1 MVAVPRQENTSPL
14 GSVAIAAIALVAVAI
29 GGVGGVLASHRD
41 VSLDP
46 FVGAVVGMAAGAA
59 ATACLIVL
67 EPALILTG
75 ALILSIFS
83 GEWGNMGIPIP
94 LDRVAVACGIATALI
109 RSLGSGERP
118 RVRLIHWLML
128 LLLLDAIV
136 SAAWTG
142 TLTEHAPLFALV
154 DRLGL
159 VPFALFL
166 LAPVSFRTE
175 DQRRILA
182 WGLILVGAYL
192 SLISLFEAV
201 HSLHSL
207 VVPKY
212 ILNPALGNTAERSRG
227 PFLESGANGL
237 AMFDCMVAGAIILA
251 RWRDSTRIR
260 LFVLAMMVMCAV
272 GIVLTLTRQVWVGA
286 AVGAAAAMLSNR
298 RLRGWL
304 PFVAVG
310 AAIVVFAALAFVPGL
325 RANANQRANDQ
336 GSVYQ
341 RLSSDGAALRM
352 FETRPALGFGW
363 GGFAADATPYYRLAA
378 TYPVMAIA
386 IAHNMA
392 LSNAAELGLIG
403 VGLWVAIM
411 VMGLVAPALGRAPP
425 DVEPW
430 RLALIAVAIAWFV
443 QSNLSPLDYAFD
455 NYIVWLWAGIVVG
468 GRERATAKVYKP
480 IRSAA
485 GRLHFTPRIPREAMT

>member
-1 MVAVPRQENTSPL
+1 MAAVPRQENTSL
-14 GSVAIAAIALVAVAI
+14 LATVAVAVAALTI

-41 VSLDP
+41 ASLDP
-46 FVGAVVGMAAGAA
+46 FVGAVVGMAAGASA
-59 ATACLIVL
+59 AACLLVL

-83 GEWGNMGIPIP
+83 GNWGHMGIPIP

-109 RSLGSGERP
+109 RSLSSGEHP
-118 RVRLIHWLML
+118 KVRLIHWLML

-142 TLTEHAPLFALV
+142 TLTEHAPLFAWV

-159 VPFALFL
+159 VPFAFFL

-175 DQRRILA
+175 EQRRILA

-212 ILNPALGNTAERSRG
+212 ILNPALGNAPNRSRG
-227 PFLESGANGL
+227 PFLEPGANGL

-251 RWRDSTRIR
+251 RWRVSARIR
-260 LFVLAMMVMCAV
+260 LLVIAMMVMCAV
-272 GIVLTLTRQVWVGA
+272 GLVLTVTRQVWVGA
-286 AVGAAAAMLSNR
+286 AVGAAVAMLSNR

-304 PFVAVG
+304 PFAAVG

-325 RANANQRANDQ
+325 RASANQRANNQ

-352 FETRPALGFGW
+352 FEARPALGFG
-363 GGFAADATPYYRLAA
+363 GAASPPTPLR
-378 TYPVMAIA
+378 T
-386 IAHNMA
+386 
-392 LSNAAELGLIG
+392 
-403 VGLWVAIM
+403 
-411 VMGLVAPALGRAPP
+411 
-425 DVEPW
+425 
-430 RLALIAVAIAWFV
+430 
-443 QSNLSPLDYAFD
+443 
-455 NYIVWLWAGIVVG
+455 
-468 GRERATAKVYKP
+468 TA
-480 IRSAA
+480 
-485 GRLHFTPRIPREAMT
+485 

>member
-1 MVAVPRQENTSPL
+1 MAAVPRHENTSL
-14 GSVAIAAIALVAVAI
+14 LWHVAIAAVCVAI
-29 GGVGGVLASHRD
+29 GGLGGALASHRD
-41 VSLDP
+41 ASLDP
-46 FVGAVVGMAAGAA
+46 FVGAVVGMSAGAMGA
-59 ATACLIVL
+59 ACLLAL

-83 GEWGNMGIPIP
+83 GNWGHMGIPIP

-109 RSLGSGERP
+109 RSWQSGERP
-118 RVRLIHWLML
+118 QTRPIQWLML

-136 SAAWTG
+136 SAAWAG

-154 DRLGL
+154 DRLGM

-166 LAPVSFRTE
+166 LAPVAFRTE
-175 DQRRILA
+175 EQRRILA
-182 WGLILVGAYL
+182 AGLVVVGIYL

-201 HSLHSL
+201 HSLNGL

-212 ILNPALGNTAERSRG
+212 ILNPALGNAPNRSRG
-227 PFLESGANGL
+227 PFLEPGANGL
-237 AMFDCMVAGAIILA
+237 AMFNCMAAGAIILA
-251 RWRDSTRIR
+251 RWRVSRGGR
-260 LFVLAMMVMCAV
+260 AVVLAMMIMCAV
-272 GIVLTLTRQVWVGA
+272 GLVLTVTRQVWVGA
-286 AVGAAAAMLSNR
+286 AVGAGVAMLSNR
-298 RLRGWL
+298 QLRGWL
-304 PFVAVG
+304 PFAAVG

-352 FETRPALGFGW
+352 FEARPALGFGW

-378 TYPVMAIA
+378 TYPTMAID

-392 LSNAAELGLIG
+392 LSNAAELGLVG
-403 VGLWVAIM
+403 VGLWIVIM
-411 VMGLVAPALGRAPP
+411 LMGLVAPTLGRAPP
-425 DVEPW
+425 EVEPW

-468 GRERATAKVYKP
+468 GRARADALSGQPVR
-480 IRSAA
+480 IAA
-485 GRLHFTPRIPREAMT
+485 HSLHVASPRNAREAMT